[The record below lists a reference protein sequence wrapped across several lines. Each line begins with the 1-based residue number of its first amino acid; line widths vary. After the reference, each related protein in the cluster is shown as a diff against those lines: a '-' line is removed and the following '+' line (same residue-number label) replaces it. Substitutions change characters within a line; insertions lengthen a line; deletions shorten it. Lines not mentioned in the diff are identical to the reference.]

1 MYKIDSIDYT
11 NKTTFVFNIATLKK
25 GISNKKTI
33 FWSRGLVRSREK
45 NGRDSRTRETHI
57 GEKIAATT
65 IYYTLLKL
73 FLILPLKILD
83 Y

>member
-33 FWSRGLVRSREK
+33 FWSRGLVK
-45 NGRDSRTRETHI
+45 KMGETL
-57 GEKIAATT
+57 GLVRL
-65 IYYTLLKL
+65 TLARKL
-73 FLILPLKILD
+73 QPLLYIIR